1 MTDTKLR
8 LSLSVRGAQLL
19 SPQECGKNSKAS
31 YDVQVIPVEFRTKK
45 GNIQKENVVVKT
57 RKQRLVKQSINLSRD
72 AYNYMIDP
80 QTPPNEGL
88 NKKVIV
94 KKVIGKN
101 PNGKPIK
108 ASKES
113 TVWAEHYTEEQRLKW
128 HLDRL
133 ADSLGAVKYTYE
145 IFED

>member
-19 SPQECGKNSKAS
+19 SPQECGKNPKDSF
-31 YDVQVIPVEFRTKK
+31 DTTVIPVEFRTKK

-57 RKQRLVKQSINLSRD
+57 RKQRLIKQSLNVSRE

-80 QTPPNEGL
+80 QCPPIEL
-88 NKKVIV
+88 SKKIIV
-94 KKVIGKN
+94 TKVIGKN

-108 ASKES
+108 VAEET
-113 TVWAEHYTEEQRLKW
+113 TVWANRYNEKQRLTY
-128 HLDRL
+128 HLDKL
-133 ADSLGAVKYTYE
+133 AASLGAVKYTYE